1 MDTLGVDAVR
11 PWVDKAAPTHP
22 TLIDAAHV
30 TGELFGF
37 VNVAAAVWIDEDGI
51 IVRHAHTPA
60 LRRAAITEPTDD
72 MPESV
77 QRMLRTAHRIRIT
90 DPDNYRA
97 ALADWVEN
105 GSASEHALE
114 PDEVVRRSAARP
126 PEQAEAAACFE
137 IGQHL
142 QRQGHADDA
151 IAWFKRA
158 HEGHPENW
166 TYKRQA
172 WSIIDPVFQD
182 PGDAYGTSWADEL
195 ERSGP
200 ERYYVL
206 FEES

>member
-1 MDTLGVDAVR
+1 MDTLGRDAVE
-11 PWVDKAAPTHP
+11 PWVTKAQPSHP

-37 VNVAAAVWIDEDGI
+37 VNVAAAVWIDEDGL

-60 LRRAAITEPTDD
+60 LRRAEISEPDD
-72 MPESV
+72 SMPEAI
-77 QRMLRTAHRIRIT
+77 QNMLRVAKRIRIT

-97 ALADWVEN
+97 AVLDWIDRGAE
-105 GSASEHALE
+105 SEHSLAA
-114 PDEVVRRSAARP
+114 DEVVRRSAARP

-137 IGQHL
+137 IAQHL
-142 QRQGHADDA
+142 QRLGHNDDA
-151 IAWFKRA
+151 VAWFRRA

-172 WSIIDPVFQD
+172 WSIVDPVFQD
-182 PGDAYGTSWADEL
+182 PGDAYGTSWAAEL

-200 ERYYVL
+200 EQYYVL